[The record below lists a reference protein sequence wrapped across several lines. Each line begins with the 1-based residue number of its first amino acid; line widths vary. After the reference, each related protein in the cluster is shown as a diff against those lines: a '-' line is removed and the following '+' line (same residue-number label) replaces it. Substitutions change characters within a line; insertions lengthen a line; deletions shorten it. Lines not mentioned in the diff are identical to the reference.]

1 MQNKKSF
8 LLALLACFALAWPGI
23 SSASPAQ
30 AQQTVTMSRTDLTEL
45 QENNRKQQIALMQ
58 SAEALKKAKD
68 ALQTSA
74 QALKQT
80 REELTQ
86 SKVETQNLKQALTAS
101 QSETALLLSDL
112 EKQKQETQTLQQQL
126 QTLQQQ
132 SQAAGNSLA
141 EAQKYLDDTRA
152 EFLKN
157 EKAHEKTERGLKNR
171 IKAWQAVAAILCG
184 VAITR

>member
-1 MQNKKSF
+1 MRGLKLYCL
-8 LLALLACFALAWPGI
+8 LLAACFVLALPGI
-23 SSASPAQ
+23 SLASPAPE
-30 AQQTVTMSRTDLTEL
+30 QQTVTMSRTDLTEL

-58 SAEALKKAKD
+58 SAEALKKAQD

-74 QALKQT
+74 QALNET
-80 REELTQ
+80 REELNQ
-86 SKVETQNLKQALTAS
+86 SRVETQSLKQALTAS

-112 EKQKQETQTLQQQL
+112 EKQKQETQTLQKQL

-152 EFLKN
+152 EFMKN

>member
-1 MQNKKSF
+1 MRGLKLYCL
-8 LLALLACFALAWPGI
+8 LLAACFVLALPGI
-23 SSASPAQ
+23 SSASPAPG
-30 AQQTVTMSRTDLTEL
+30 QQTVIMSRTDLTEL
-45 QENNRKQQIALMQ
+45 QENNRKQQTALMQ
-58 SAEALKKAKD
+58 SAEALKKAQD
-68 ALQTSA
+68 ALRTSA

-80 REELTQ
+80 REELNQ
-86 SKVETQNLKQALTAS
+86 SKVETQNLKQALTES